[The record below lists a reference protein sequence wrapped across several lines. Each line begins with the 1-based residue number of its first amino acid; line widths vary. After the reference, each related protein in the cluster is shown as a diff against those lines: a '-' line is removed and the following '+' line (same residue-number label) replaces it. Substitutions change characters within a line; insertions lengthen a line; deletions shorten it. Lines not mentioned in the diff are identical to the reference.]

1 MKQIKYIVTAL
12 LGVVLFSCSES
23 EDDTPQIEDHF
34 LSKEIPIEPVND
46 NYSVGSFYKSF
57 TWNSA
62 VVEVPVAGKYAA
74 SLTGDTAAYE
84 KHVQQAATGGIDYFI
99 FGFRSANVAA
109 ENTADKTFIDNL
121 QKAPSALQQKFALSY
136 TFASMALTD
145 AKRIE
150 TAPSKVP
157 VFLNDF
163 MLMLPY
169 FKAANYMKVDG
180 KCVVYIKDAHNLF
193 SNNNAALYQQLR
205 AQMTAQGIELF
216 IIGNQQ
222 EWTPPLRWDFRFVNG
237 VDAVTHTT
245 YNIIDGGNYDRNYF
259 FAKYCNEAWGYS
271 KTKLL
276 DFKLEYVP
284 TISPSYNRRIVTA
297 SDKNY
302 VFPKNVAYFESICN
316 VARRASGSHKLI
328 LVESFNDWNLDSQL
342 EASVS
347 YGEDYLKILR
357 TEFKLK

>member
-1 MKQIKYIVTAL
+1 
-12 LGVVLFSCSES
+12 
-23 EDDTPQIEDHF
+23 
-34 LSKEIPIEPVND
+34 
-46 NYSVGSFYKSF
+46 
-57 TWNSA
+57 
-62 VVEVPVAGKYAA
+62 
-74 SLTGDTAAYE
+74 
-84 KHVQQAATGGIDYFI
+84 
-99 FGFRSANVAA
+99 
-109 ENTADKTFIDNL
+109 
-121 QKAPSALQQKFALSY
+121 
-136 TFASMALTD
+136 
-145 AKRIE
+145 
-150 TAPSKVP
+150 
-157 VFLNDF
+157 
-163 MLMLPY
+163 
-169 FKAANYMKVDG
+169 MKVDG

-347 YGEDYLKILR
+347 YGDTYLSILKK
-357 TEFKLK
+357 EFKLK

>member
-1 MKQIKYIVTAL
+1 MKQIKFIITAL
-12 LGVVLFSCSES
+12 LGVVLFSCSK
-23 EDDTPQIEDHF
+23 DDSPQIEDHF
-34 LSKEIPIEPVND
+34 LSKEIPIEPVKD

-57 TWNSA
+57 NWNSA
-62 VVEVPVAGKYAA
+62 VVEVPVAGKYV
-74 SLTGDTAAYE
+74 SGDPVAYE
-84 KHVQQAATGGIDYFI
+84 KHIKQAEAGGIDYFI
-99 FGFRSANVAA
+99 FGFRSANVADD
-109 ENTADKTFIDNL
+109 NKKDKEFIDKL
-121 QKAPSALQQKFALSY
+121 QTAPSALKQKFALSY
-136 TFASMALTD
+136 NFTSMGLVIPTP
-145 AKRIE
+145 RNIE

-157 VFLNDF
+157 TFLNDF

-169 FKAANYMKVDG
+169 FKAENYMKVDE
-180 KCVVYIKDAHNLF
+180 KCVVYINGAHNLT
-193 SNNNAALYQQLR
+193 SNNNVALYQQLR
-205 AQMTAQGIELF
+205 TQMAAEGIELF
-216 IIGNQQ
+216 IIGNQEQ
-222 EWTPPLRWDFRFVNG
+222 WSPPLRWIFRFENC

-245 YNIIDGGNYDRNYF
+245 YNIIDANNYDRNYF

-271 KTKLL
+271 KTRLL

-284 TISPSYNRRIVTA
+284 TISPSYNKRIVTA

-347 YGEDYLKILR
+347 YGDTFLSILKK
-357 TEFKLK
+357 EFKLNQQ

>member
-12 LGVVLFSCSES
+12 LGVVLFSCSK
-23 EDDTPQIEDHF
+23 DDAPKIEDHF

-46 NYSVGSFYKSF
+46 NYSVGAFYKSF
-57 TWNSA
+57 NWNSA
-62 VVEVPVAGKYAA
+62 VVEVPVAGKYV
-74 SLTGDTAAYE
+74 SGDPVAYE
-84 KHVQQAATGGIDYFI
+84 KHVKQAATGGIDYFI
-99 FGFRSANVAA
+99 FGFRSNNVTG
-109 ENTADKTFIDNL
+109 EYTADKNFINKL
-121 QKAPSALQQKFALSY
+121 QTAPNALEQKFALSY
-136 TFASMALTD
+136 TFTSMQLGID
-145 AKRIE
+145 RSIE
-150 TAPSKVP
+150 KAPSKVP
-157 VFLNDF
+157 TFLNDF

-180 KCVVYIKDAHNLF
+180 KCVVYINGAHNLY
-193 SNNNAALYQQLR
+193 SDNNVALYQQLR
-205 AQMTAQGIELF
+205 TQMTAEGIELF
-216 IIGNQQ
+216 IIGNQEQ
-222 EWTPPLRWDFRFVNG
+222 WSPPLRWIFRFENC

-245 YNIIDGGNYDRNYF
+245 YNIIDANNYDRNYF

-271 KTKLL
+271 KTRLL

-284 TISPSYNRRIVTA
+284 TISPSYNKRIVTA

-347 YGEDYLKILR
+347 YGDTFLSILKK
-357 TEFKLK
+357 EFKLNQQ

>member
-1 MKQIKYIVTAL
+1 MKQIKYIVIVL
-12 LGVVLFSCSES
+12 LGVVLFSCTK
-23 EDDTPQIEDHF
+23 DDSPQIEDHF
-34 LSKEIPIEPVND
+34 LSKEIPIEPVKD

-57 TWNSA
+57 NWNSA
-62 VVEVPVAGKYAA
+62 VVEVPVAGKYL
-74 SLTGDTAAYE
+74 SGDPVAYE
-84 KHVQQAATGGIDYFI
+84 EHIKQAAAGGIDYFI
-99 FGFRSANVAA
+99 FGFRSNNVTG
-109 ENTADKTFIDNL
+109 EYTADKNFINKL
-121 QKAPSALQQKFALSY
+121 QTAPSALKQKFALSY
-136 TFASMALTD
+136 TFTSLALINPL
-145 AKRIE
+145 RNIE

-180 KCVVYIKDAHNLF
+180 KCVVYINGAQNLT
-193 SNNNAALYQQLR
+193 SNNNVALYQQLR
-205 AQMTAQGIELF
+205 TQMTAQGIELF

-222 EWTPPLRWDFRFVNG
+222 EWSPPLRWIFRFENC
-237 VDAVTHTT
+237 VDAVTHST
-245 YNIIDGGNYDRNYF
+245 YNNIPVEQYDRNYF

-271 KTKLL
+271 KTRLL

-284 TISPSYNRRIVTA
+284 TISPSFNRRIVNA

-328 LVESFNDWNLDSQL
+328 LVESFNDWNQDSQL

-347 YGEDYLKILR
+347 YGDTYLSILKK
-357 TEFKLK
+357 EFKLK